1 MKEGKQ
7 LSTVLNHPAFQVDP
21 LAAINQ
27 HLESTQRVSDEKPKK
42 KMNKN
47 GSKKRKGKSKTSDR
61 AQSMDVWLM
70 SSRLGEYAN
79 PTPTPTPDHHHH
91 SATPTEEE
99 MYSFVSSFVHYIIF
113 FEIIKL
119 HYVLQSFVFDLWSNF
134 VHWTIMN
141 DLSKMKGKKN
151 YHKGLIILK
160 LCIDFVQ
167 FLYNLL
173 TCLVQVYSTSF
184 SKCHR
189 SINSSAVDYNSII
202 LHQINSRLKNSVCC
216 LSTNGSSHIPRG
228 CLST

>member
-70 SSRLGEYAN
+70 SPRLGEYAN
-79 PTPTPTPDHHHH
+79 PTPTSDHHHH

-141 DLSKMKGKKN
+141 DLSKMKGKKKLSQRTD
-151 YHKGLIILK
+151 HLK
-160 LCIDFVQ
+160 IVHWFCAVFV
-167 FLYNLL
+167 
-173 TCLVQVYSTSF
+173 
-184 SKCHR
+184 
-189 SINSSAVDYNSII
+189 
-202 LHQINSRLKNSVCC
+202 
-216 LSTNGSSHIPRG
+216 
-228 CLST
+228 